1 MKPMT
6 KACALCVLA
15 LAACGGGQLDDVE
28 RYVAE
33 LEADADGALASL
45 PASAQP
51 PPAAYEAGSGRSPFD
66 LPAFGAE
73 SGTRQGAREVAPDFS
88 RARQPLEAF
97 PLSALGM
104 VGTIAKG
111 GVRSGL
117 VVDGDGAVHE
127 VGAGDYMGLSHGR
140 IQRIGEAAIEFVE
153 MLPDG
158 DGGWVERQRSLV
170 LAETDP
176 LTAGT
181 AP

>member
-15 LAACGGGQLDDVE
+15 LAACGGHQIDDLE
-28 RYVAE
+28 RNVAE
-33 LEADADGALASL
+33 LEAVSGPAPAPL
-45 PASAQP
+45 PAFAQP
-51 PPAAYEAGSGRSPFD
+51 PPAAYRAGSGRSPFD
-66 LPAFGAE
+66 PPAFGPE
-73 SGTRQGAREVAPDFS
+73 PGTRGIAPDFS

-97 PLSALGM
+97 PAAALGM